1 MGHVLEEFCAA
12 YLEMSFARS
21 RFQRHAR
28 EGTAPERP
36 DEFLMLT
43 SALNAATYRY
53 LAAVDK
59 LGQID
64 HADQH

>member
-1 MGHVLEEFCAA
+1 MGRTLEEFCAA
-12 YLEMSFARS
+12 CRDMDAARG
-21 RFQRHAR
+21 RFERHAR
-28 EGTAPERP
+28 EGADPERP
-36 DEFLMLT
+36 GEILLLT

-64 HADQH
+64 AADQQ